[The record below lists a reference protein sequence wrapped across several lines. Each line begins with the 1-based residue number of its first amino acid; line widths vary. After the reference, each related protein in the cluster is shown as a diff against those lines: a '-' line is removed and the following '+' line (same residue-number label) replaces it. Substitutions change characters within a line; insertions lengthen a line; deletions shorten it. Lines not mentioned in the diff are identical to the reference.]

1 MMMMMKTIQWNKTL
15 NIVLGGVAVTA
26 LLSGCDLTSLR
37 SSLSGNSSHPA
48 GSTSSVYGNDPGYGT
63 GQIDPD
69 FGGHSS
75 KKESQQKSSGSYS
88 SKPSYPTYP
97 SYPSYPSG
105 PSSGPISGNDGSP
118 SQGPH
123 SPGNS
128 YPGNSTGSGYTGGG
142 MGPNPYARAHGGT
155 SQAAVA
161 RRPIG
166 ESCAGS
172 HESSRNAG
180 QICLGVKY
188 VSYVDGQGDDVES
201 ELDAIRDIEVSNR
214 IWRDCGIQ
222 FQLED
227 YQSVQPQS
235 FELRYQTRNY
245 EELNEIRGTFNE
257 PGMLLVVATG
267 RWDRSGTLGNS
278 WANAWTNLPGE
289 RYYGVVL
296 ERAVTS
302 YPQILAHELGH
313 YLSLDH
319 KNDARSLMNPVVG
332 RDSIDLSRQECKEAR
347 WAARSY
353 WREMMR

>member
-1 MMMMMKTIQWNKTL
+1 
-15 NIVLGGVAVTA
+15 V
-26 LLSGCDLTSLR
+26 
-37 SSLSGNSSHPA
+37 
-48 GSTSSVYGNDPGYGT
+48 
-63 GQIDPD
+63 
-69 FGGHSS
+69 
-75 KKESQQKSSGSYS
+75 ESQ
-88 SKPSYPTYP
+88 
-97 SYPSYPSG
+97 
-105 PSSGPISGNDGSP
+105 
-118 SQGPH
+118 
-123 SPGNS
+123 
-128 YPGNSTGSGYTGGG
+128 
-142 MGPNPYARAHGGT
+142 
-155 SQAAVA
+155 
-161 RRPIG
+161 
-166 ESCAGS
+166 
-172 HESSRNAG
+172 
-180 QICLGVKY
+180 
-188 VSYVDGQGDDVES
+188 
-201 ELDAIRDIEVSNR
+201 LDAIRDIEVSNR

-235 FELRYQTRNY
+235 YELRYQTRNY
-245 EELNEIRGTFNE
+245 EELNEIRGAFNE

-267 RWDRSGTLGNS
+267 RWDRSGSLGNS